1 MTLQLSGPLQALAR
15 ALTDA
20 VQAAARADA
29 AAFDDAT
36 ARLTRYDPD
45 HVRRLL
51 SAVLRPLLEQTHP
64 DGVDGDDLVA
74 VLEECSRAT
83 VTWWPRVEPVALAV
97 VLTGAFGIQVAAR
110 EELPVRLEDADV
122 TRHAVLL
129 ADHLLRSAARPLKP
143 LLDNAFAEI
152 AREDGFD

>member
-1 MTLQLSGPLQALAR
+1 MTVPLNGPLQALAR

-29 AAFDDAT
+29 AGFDDA
-36 ARLTRYDPD
+36 AGRLTRYDPD

-51 SAVLRPLLEQTHP
+51 SAVLRPLLEQAHP
-64 DGVDGDDLVA
+64 DGVDGDDLAA
-74 VLEECSRAT
+74 VLEDCSRAT
-83 VTWWPRVEPVALAV
+83 LPWWPRVEPVALAV

-110 EELPVRLEDADV
+110 EELPVRLDDADV

-129 ADHLLRSAARPLKP
+129 ADHLLRAAARPLRP
-143 LLDNAFAEI
+143 LLDAAFAEI

>member
-1 MTLQLSGPLQALAR
+1 MSLQLSGPLQALAR

-36 ARLTRYDPD
+36 DRLARYDPD

-64 DGVDGDDLVA
+64 DGVDGDDLAA
-74 VLEECSRAT
+74 VLEDCSRAT
-83 VTWWPRVEPVALAV
+83 LPWWPRVEPVALAV
-97 VLTGAFGIQVAAR
+97 VLTGAFGIEVAAR
-110 EELPVRLEDADV
+110 EELPVRLDDADV
-122 TRHAVLL
+122 TRHAVLVTE
-129 ADHLLRSAARPLKP
+129 HLLRAAGRPLKP
-143 LLDNAFAEI
+143 LLDNAFVEI